1 MEELKYE
8 VKNDIKSEVS
18 YFDIDNSIFD
28 FLNINLKEKEYLVV
42 AYLDYEVKIGYL
54 RKNQEVY
61 RFIFSTDEKLE
72 EKFIQ
77 KIRVFNENVEVFIW
91 RSKNHLKGRHRKDQ
105 VGKDSEYVDVNQVLF
120 GTDTNKDLKDDNF
133 TELLEIKRGI
143 KFTIAGKFESSENR
157 KRVAIKTRNYI
168 EYNDIHQATYSDC
181 RFIKF
186 VQLGV

>member
-8 VKNDIKSEVS
+8 VKNDIKSEVT

-54 RKNQEVY
+54 RKNQDLY
-61 RFIFSTDEKLE
+61 NFLFSTDEKLE

-77 KIRVFNENVEVFIW
+77 KIRIFNENEEVFIW
-91 RSKNHLKGRHRKDQ
+91 RNKNKLKGRHRKDQ
-105 VGKDSEYVDVNQVLF
+105 LGKGSEYVDVSQILF
-120 GTDTNKDLKDDNF
+120 GTDINKDLKDDNF
-133 TELLEIKRGI
+133 TELLELKRGI
-143 KFTIAGKFESSENR
+143 KLTVSGNFTSSDGE

-168 EYNDIHQATYSDC
+168 EYNDIYQATYSDC